1 MGAMQARRV
10 LGTAIVAI
18 VAVLATA
25 SVASAADFSVN
36 DPSDAPLA
44 NSTGTDCV
52 STNGGS
58 SCTLRA
64 AVQAADNLGVA
75 NPGTASTIFLPAN
88 TYALTIPPAGYT
100 SHPAC
105 NTPDPSDSE
114 GDGCDG
120 SDPAHGDLDVLGGTT
135 LTITGAGSG
144 STTINAN
151 SIDRAFAVLPTGS
164 LSLSGVTIENG
175 APAEGPFCASGTSP
189 VVPYDCFPSSGV
201 TFGDVGGAIYNN
213 GALTTTGDVVLRGNQ
228 AVNQFNRGS
237 GGAIYADSGATALSL
252 SGTSF
257 TTDYAQDGSAIF
269 DGAPVDATISNS
281 TFLGNDAAGGNGT
294 IETNFNSGNL
304 NITGTTFSNNLAGNG
319 GAIYWA
325 SPSNLTADGNT
336 FTGNSADAGGVLY
349 NEQYTH
355 ATSLSG
361 DVVTNNSAYDAGVI
375 YENDY
380 QTSTTAD
387 SVTLN
392 NDEIAGNSATYV
404 GVGYFSQGA
413 GPTSTNSSYVGN
425 RGADG
430 GVFYLADTSS
440 TGQGSSLTNV
450 TMSGNSSNLGGAIY
464 ISAANPNP
472 LTMVN
477 DTVAFNTA
485 SVDGGGIYGASYA
498 TAGTNGGVTNTVV
511 AQNSGGDCGGA
522 GPQFA
527 SAVDSGYNADGDS
540 SCFGYAGHPST
551 DEVGVNTALSPAA
564 ENGGPNAVETVAEHA
579 GGPTVNGGNNAACPA
594 IDARGLAR
602 PLTAADPCDIG
613 AFELLGAA
621 LSAANAAPA
630 LATTSQPFNETI
642 TAANGAAGG
651 FSTGT
656 TLVDQLPAGETL
668 YGATPSQGSCSASGA
683 PAKLS
688 CALGLVAP
696 GASVTVQLVVAGSTA
711 GAVTNTATVSNDEGA
726 SLSASVTTLITA
738 PAAPSAAVGAAPGAY
753 TGVASGVSKNT
764 ATLSGMVVPGG
775 QPTGFFF
782 EFGTSSS
789 YGESTGVGFTG
800 SVQEGVLAA
809 LANLSPVTT
818 YHYRLVAINDSGA
831 SYGAD
836 ATFKTQGTLPGSLR
850 LGGGKLAVRKGK
862 LFAPL
867 TCVSS
872 QRCLGLLAISTRV
885 QTSAT
890 SRAATVACTKGKSA
904 SYRIAAHKRHVVKV
918 SLRAKCMRALVGNG
932 GRLDVRITVSARS
945 GQLGLVKLVTL
956 VLK

>member
-1 MGAMQARRV
+1 MGAMHARRV

-25 SVASAADFSVN
+25 SVASAASFSVN
-36 DPSDAPLA
+36 DPTDAPLA
-44 NSTGTDCV
+44 TSTGTDCK
-52 STNGGS
+52 STNGDT
-58 SCTLRA
+58 CTLRA
-64 AVQAADNLGVA
+64 AVQAADNAGG
-75 NPGTASTIFLPAN
+75 PSTIVLPAN
-88 TYALTIPPAGYT
+88 TYKLTIAPGY
-100 SHPAC
+100 PGVAAC
-105 NTPDPSDSE
+105 TTTDASE
-114 GDGCDG
+114 GEGDQCD
-120 SDPAHGDLDVLGGTT
+120 SNDPATGDLDVQNGTT
-135 LTITGAGSG
+135 LTISGAGSG
-144 STTINAN
+144 HTIIDAN
-151 SIDRAFAVLPTGS
+151 SVDRVLAVQSGAS
-164 LSLSGVTIENG
+164 LTLSGLTIQG
-175 APAEGPFCASGTSP
+175 GQPAFGPYCASGSP
-189 VVPYDCFPSSGV
+189 ATPYNCFPSSGHSF
-201 TFGDVGGAIYNN
+201 TSVGGAIYDD
-213 GALTTTGDVVLRGNQ
+213 GRLTTTGDVVIRDSQ
-228 AVNQFNRGS
+228 ALDNNNGQGS
-237 GGAIYADSGATALSL
+237 GGAIYADTAATALSL
-252 SGTSF
+252 SGTTF
-257 TTDYAQDGSAIF
+257 TSDVAHEGSALF
-269 DGAPVDATISNS
+269 DIAPVDATISNS
-281 TFLGNDAAGGNGT
+281 AFSTNEAAGGNGT
-294 IETNFNSGNL
+294 IDVGFGSGNL
-304 NITGTTFSNNLAGNG
+304 NITGTTFSDNLAQNG

-325 SPSNLTADGNT
+325 SESNLTADGGNT
-336 FTGNSADAGGVLY
+336 FTGNSADTGGVLY
-349 NEQYTH
+349 DQQYSH

-361 DVVTNNSAYDAGVI
+361 DVITNNSAHDAGVV
-375 YENDY
+375 YQNDS
-380 QTSTTAD
+380 QLNITAD

-392 NDEIAGNSATYV
+392 NDQIAGNRATYA
-404 GVGYFSQGA
+404 GVGFFASGA

-425 RGADG
+425 SGADG
-430 GVFYLADTSS
+430 GVFYLGDTSS
-440 TGQGSSLTNV
+440 EGQGSSLTNV
-450 TMSGNSSNLGGAIY
+450 TMSGNSSTYGGAIY
-464 ISAANPNP
+464 VGGTSINPLNS

-477 DTVAFNTA
+477 DTIAFNTA
-485 SVDGGGIYGASYA
+485 SKIGGGIYGASYA
-498 TAGTNGGVTNTVV
+498 TAGSGGGVTNTIV
-511 AQNSGGDCGGA
+511 AQNSGGDCGGP

-540 SCFGYAGHPST
+540 SCFGYPGHPST
-551 DEVGVNTALSPAA
+551 DKVGANTALSPAA
-564 ENGGPNAVETVAEHA
+564 DNGGPNAVETVAEPA
-579 GGPTVNGGNNAACPA
+579 GGPTVDAGNNATCLST
-594 IDARGLAR
+594 DARGLTR

-630 LATTSQPFNETI
+630 IAMPSLPFNETI
-642 TAANGAAGG
+642 TAADGG
-651 FSTGT
+651 GSFSTGT

-668 YGATPSQGSCSASGA
+668 YGATPSQGSCSSSGA

-726 SLSASVTTLITA
+726 SLSASATTLITA
-738 PAAPSAAVGAAPGAY
+738 PTAPSAAVGAAPGAY

-809 LANLSPVTT
+809 LTNLSPVTT

-872 QRCLGLLAISTRV
+872 ARCLGRLAISTRL

-890 SRAATVACTKGKSA
+890 SPVATVTCTKGKPA
-904 SYRIAAHKRHVVKV
+904 SYRIEAHKRHVVKV
-918 SLRAKCMRALVGNG
+918 ALSAKCMKALVGNG
-932 GRLDVRITVSARS
+932 GRLDVRIAVSARS

-956 VLK
+956 VRK